1 MMSAFD
7 DGDDDDDDDDDDH
20 DDDDDDEDDD
30 DDGGGGGDGDDV
42 EHVCWQ
48 PFFGRN
54 PSQELLGKSKWMH
67 KILDLSL
74 LFQDIGAA
82 VGGTLF
88 VDYL

>member
-1 MMSAFD
+1 MKICK
-7 DGDDDDDDDDDDH
+7 DDDDDDDDDDA
-20 DDDDDDEDDD
+20 
-30 DDGGGGGDGDDV
+30 GGGGGDGDGDGDGDDV

>member
-1 MMSAFD
+1 MSAFD
-7 DGDDDDDDDDDDH
+7 DGDDDDDDDDDDDH
-20 DDDDDDEDDD
+20 DDDDEDDD
-30 DDGGGGGDGDDV
+30 DDDDGGGGGGGDDV

>member
-1 MMSAFD
+1 MI
-7 DGDDDDDDDDDDH
+7 DDDDDDA
-20 DDDDDDEDDD
+20 
-30 DDGGGGGDGDDV
+30 GGGGGGDGDGDGDGDDV

-82 VGGTLF
+82 VGALYSLTICNESF
-88 VDYL
+88 HETCI